1 MYISNQIKDPKPSE
15 TLPTAYMSHG
25 TSLQINLENY
35 HSQFFFY
42 SKLYKLFFFE
52 MELHFTRK
60 HYQFS
65 TSQFHI
71 YFNVLLAVCNE
82 WNYESNLLAI
92 SD

>member
-1 MYISNQIKDPKPSE
+1 
-15 TLPTAYMSHG
+15 
-25 TSLQINLENY
+25 
-35 HSQFFFY
+35 
-42 SKLYKLFFFE
+42 
-52 MELHFTRK
+52 MEEHFTRK